1 MTDTVSQ
8 VVWDSEQ
15 DYVNTTHWHI
25 SPLFRLIKNGETEQ
39 LRQSLDLA
47 LDRYDYRQRITKDE
61 RKQLEYMAV
70 SLVNT
75 FMIAAIEGG
84 VYPPE
89 ANWAAD
95 RALRRLLYIKKPAEI
110 SPIVSEVALELCDM
124 VRATK
129 ENDTG
134 NTHVEQAKHFMLTHI
149 TQDIAVAA
157 IANHVG
163 LSTSHLSRL
172 FKARTGQTLHAY
184 LTAERLRMAERLLLT
199 TDDEI
204 RGIAVLLR
212 FCDQSHFTQAFRKR
226 YGMTP
231 AAYRNCYRRKA

>member
-1 MTDTVSQ
+1 MADIVRQ

-25 SPLFRLIKNGETEQ
+25 SPFFRMIQNGETEQ
-39 LRQSLDLA
+39 LRASLNLE
-47 LDRYDYRQRITKDE
+47 LDQYDFRQRITKNE

-89 ANWAAD
+89 ANWVAD
-95 RALRRLLYIKKPAEI
+95 QALRRLLYIKKPAEI
-110 SPIVSEVALELCDM
+110 SPIVTEAAFELCDL
-124 VRATK
+124 VRKAK

-134 NTHVEQAKHFMLTHI
+134 NTHVEQAKHYILTHI
-149 TQDIAVAA
+149 TQDISVDA
-157 IANHVG
+157 IAGHVG
-163 LSTSHLSRL
+163 LSTSHLSRI
-172 FKARTGQTLHAY
+172 FKAHTGQTLKGY
-184 LTAERLRMAERLLLT
+184 VTSERLHMAERLLLS

-204 RGIAVLLR
+204 RSIAALLR
-212 FCDQSHFTQAFRKR
+212 FCDQSHFTLAFRKKT
-226 YGMTP
+226 GLTP
-231 AAYRNCYRRKA
+231 AAYRNAYRRKA